1 MSSHFKS
8 FMLNKFIIQYIN
20 QIENLWKNYANILKK
35 ENLKGTIV
43 FSRNLLLLQLK
54 LFLQGFDLYVCRNK
68 PEFNLKHQSL
78 FLQQSNS
85 S

>member
-43 FSRNLLLLQLK
+43 FAKFITFTIKTVFARI
-54 LFLQGFDLYVCRNK
+54 
-68 PEFNLKHQSL
+68 
-78 FLQQSNS
+78 
-85 S
+85 